1 MRRLLPS
8 ALLLVMVAMV
18 AVIAV
23 FAAEAFA
30 APKNKVVLTTTVTP
44 AAASPGARVTLRIG
58 TSVPAAH
65 WIYAPDSPKGGG
77 EAAKIAWTSGPGA
90 VPVGAMRF
98 APSHEKF
105 DPAFKATVRTYAK
118 TDGWFEQD
126 FDVDTAAK
134 PGELP
139 LLGTLTLQICND
151 RTCTRETHP
160 LLATV
165 AIGAFDAA
173 AVAGDTAADTA
184 AEDANDVA
192 DDDEEE
198 AADDDGD
205 DTPSTPPATL
215 ATDRV
220 TLEAAIEPATARAGE
235 IVTLVLKLS
244 MEKGQHTYAPDSPKG
259 LGIPTTLSYA
269 ASNALLPEGT
279 LTFDPGKWTLDPGWG
294 EQVLFH
300 TGTVTFRQPFRV
312 PAGTAPNTVTLV
324 GTMRGQ
330 ACDDRTCDDHTL
342 TFGAPLTIVAG
353 AADPARASLQS
364 VAGDK
369 AASPPTKSDAAAA
382 SSAAKPAVG
391 VKAKTSLG
399 AFLVAAILSALL
411 SLGTPCVFPMI
422 PITVS
427 VFSKDAGGSRARSVF
442 LAIVYA
448 LGIVV
453 TFTLFGVLTAVFSG
467 AQGANAIASNGWVN
481 LTLGTLF
488 VVFAASLLGAFELRL
503 PSFLVSGA
511 AEMQHKRT
519 GVVSVLLMG
528 FVFTLTSFTC
538 TVPIVGGLLVEAA
551 DGSYLRPILGMIAFS
566 STFAL
571 PFFLIALFP
580 STLRALPQAGGWMN
594 AVKVTMGFLELA
606 FAFKFLSNV
615 DLLWNWGIITWPT
628 MLTAWVAI
636 FGVAALYLLGIVK
649 TAYDDPNAGVG
660 PYRLMFGVTF
670 LSFSLYLASGFF
682 GTKFPSI
689 LDGWLP
695 PRGYG
700 IAHLGSAGS
709 TGESDHL
716 AFHPTYAEAK
726 AAAISLDRPLFLDF
740 TGITCANCRAM
751 ENNVFPLPRVKAQLE
766 RYERAQLYVDGERP
780 DAKFNADFQ
789 ERMTG
794 ITAQPYY
801 LILDPRTEEIL
812 GRFEGYANTDGLI
825 AEFVAEVTRVA
836 DAWDAGG

>member
-1 MRRLLPS
+1 MRRLLPLVLFWS
-8 ALLLVMVAMV
+8 AILV
-18 AVIAV
+18 
-23 FAAEAFA
+23 AAATG
-30 APKNKVVLTTTVTP
+30 APKNKVAIKASVAP
-44 AAASPGARVTLRIG
+44 ASAAPGTRVTMRVEA
-58 TSVPAAH
+58 TVPAAH

-77 EAAKIAWTSGPGA
+77 EAAKITWTPGA
-90 VPVGAMRF
+90 GITPAGDLRF
-98 APSHEKF
+98 SASHEKF
-105 DPAFKATVRTYAK
+105 DPAFKATVRTYEKA
-118 TDGWFEQD
+118 DGWFEQD
-126 FDVDTAAK
+126 FDVDAAAK
-134 PGELP
+134 PGELAI
-139 LLGTLTLQICND
+139 LGTLTLQICND

-160 LLATV
+160 LLATFRVDATTAPTGDETADETTDDAEDDSEDDDDADDEASSDTDASSVPGATV
-165 AIGAFDAA
+165 ATSRVSIEVAFDPK
-173 AVAGDTAADTA
+173 
-184 AEDANDVA
+184 E
-192 DDDEEE
+192 
-198 AADDDGD
+198 
-205 DTPSTPPATL
+205 
-215 ATDRV
+215 
-220 TLEAAIEPATARAGE
+220 ARAGE
-235 IVTLVLKLS
+235 VVTLVMKLS
-244 MEKGQHTYAPDSPKG
+244 MAKGQHTYAPDSPKG
-259 LGIPTTLSYA
+259 MGIPTSLSWA
-269 ASNALLPEGT
+269 ASNAVQPEGE

-300 TGTVTFRQPFRV
+300 TGTVTFRQTFRV
-312 PAGTAPNTVTLV
+312 PAGTAPGAVTAI
-324 GTMRGQ
+324 GTMSGQ
-330 ACDDRTCDDHTL
+330 ACDDRTCEDHTL

-353 AADPARASLQS
+353 AADPARTAAAPVASDG
-364 VAGDK
+364 AT
-369 AASPPTKSDAAAA
+369 PPTPKSDASPKA
-382 SSAAKPAVG
+382 SGSTAAVG

-481 LTLGTLF
+481 LTLGLLF

-511 AEMQHKRT
+511 AEMQHKQT
-519 GVVSVLLMG
+519 GIVSVLLMG

-551 DGSYLRPILGMIAFS
+551 DGSYLRPILGMVAFS

-649 TAYDDPNAGVG
+649 TSYDDPNAGVG

-700 IAHLGSAGS
+700 IAHLGAGGGS
-709 TGESDHL
+709 NAESDHL
-716 AFHPTYAEAK
+716 SFHPTYAQAK
-726 AAAISLDRPLFLDF
+726 AAAIAQNRPLFLDF

-766 RYERAQLYVDGERP
+766 RFERAQLYVDGDRP

-801 LILDPRTEEIL
+801 LLLDPATEEIL

-825 AEFVAEVTRVA
+825 EEFIAEVTRVA
-836 DAWDAGG
+836 DAWDARG

>member
-1 MRRLLPS
+1 MRRTFALVLLS
-8 ALLLVMVAMV
+8 S
-18 AVIAV
+18 AV
-23 FAAEAFA
+23 FMAAVSA
-30 APKNKVVLTTTVTP
+30 APKNKVGVTASVTP
-44 AAASPGARVTLRIG
+44 AAASAGARVTVRIE
-58 TSVPAAH
+58 TTVPAAH
-65 WIYAPDSPKGGG
+65 WIYAPDSQKGGG
-77 EAAKIAWTSGPGA
+77 EAAKVVWTASPVA
-90 VPVGAMRF
+90 KPVGDLRF

-105 DPAFKATVRTYAK
+105 DPAFKMNVRTYEK
-118 TDGWFEQD
+118 SDGWLEQEFEID
-126 FDVDTAAK
+126 ANAK

-139 LLGTLTLQICND
+139 ILGTFTLQICND
-151 RTCTRETHP
+151 RTCTRETHT
-160 LLATV
+160 LLTTV
-165 AIGAFDAA
+165 AIDGADAA
-173 AVAGDTAADTA
+173 SESAQDVPATDTEVDDT
-184 AEDANDVA
+184 EDATDPSE
-192 DDDEEE
+192 DDEE
-198 AADDDGD
+198 
-205 DTPSTPPATL
+205 DTDSPSAPSSSVAT
-215 ATDRV
+215 ARV
-220 TLEAAIEPATARAGE
+220 SLDVAFEPAEARAGE
-235 IVTLVLKLS
+235 WVTLVMKLS
-244 MEKGQHTYAPDSPKG
+244 MAKGQHTYAPDSPKG
-259 LGIPTTLSYA
+259 MGIPTTLIWA
-269 ASNALLPEGT
+269 ANNVPQPEGT

-300 TGTVTFRQPFRV
+300 TGTVLYRQVFRV
-312 PAGTAPNTVTLV
+312 PSTATPGPLLV
-324 GTMRGQ
+324 IGTMSGQ
-330 ACDDRTCDDHTL
+330 ACDDRTCEDHAL
-342 TFGAPLTIVAG
+342 TFGAPLTILAG
-353 AADPARASLQS
+353 SADPARAG
-364 VAGDK
+364 A
-369 AASPPTKSDAAAA
+369 PPTAPTAGNTAAA
-382 SSAAKPAVG
+382 SGGDATPEATRKAAVG

-442 LAIVYA
+442 LAVVYA

-511 AEMQHKRT
+511 AEMQHRQT

-551 DGSYLRPILGMIAFS
+551 DGSYLRPILGMVAFS

-636 FGVAALYLLGIVK
+636 FGVAALYLLGIIK

-660 PYRLMFGVTF
+660 PYRLLFGVTF

-700 IAHLGSAGS
+700 IAHLGSGGAS
-709 TGESDHL
+709 HSESEHL
-716 AFHPTYAEAK
+716 SFHPTYAEAK
-726 AAAISLDRPLFLDF
+726 AAAIAEHRPLFLDF

-751 ENNVFPLPRVKAQLE
+751 ENNVFPLPHVKEQLA
-766 RYERAQLYVDGERP
+766 RYVRAQLYVDGDRP

-801 LILDPRTEEIL
+801 LLLDPNTEEIL
-812 GRFEGYANTDGLI
+812 GRFEGFANTDGLI
-825 AEFVAEVTRVA
+825 AEFIGEVKKVA
-836 DAWDAGG
+836 DQWDAGGA

>member
-1 MRRLLPS
+1 MRLLPS
-8 ALLLVMVAMV
+8 ALILV
-18 AVIAV
+18 AV
-23 FAAEAFA
+23 FAAEVIA
-30 APKNKVVLTTTVTP
+30 APKNKVVVSATVNP
-44 AAASPGARVTLRIG
+44 AAASPGSRVTVRVE

-77 EAAKIAWTSGPGA
+77 EAAKITWTSGPGA
-90 VPVGAMRF
+90 VAVGALRF

-105 DPAFKATVRTYAK
+105 DPAFKATVRTYEKA
-118 TDGWFEQD
+118 DGWFEQD
-126 FDVDTAAK
+126 FDVDAAAK

-165 AIGAFDAA
+165 AIGAFDAGA
-173 AVAGDTAADTA
+173 TNS
-184 AEDANDVA
+184 DA
-192 DDDEEE
+192 
-198 AADDDGD
+198 AADDAEDDETSEDEDDGD
-205 DTPSTPPATL
+205 ATPSTPPATL

-220 TLEAAIEPATARAGE
+220 ALEAAIEPTEARAGE
-235 IVTLVLKLS
+235 LVTLVLKLS

-259 LGIPTTLSYA
+259 MGIPTTLSYA
-269 ASNALLPEGT
+269 EANVLKPEGT

-300 TGTVTFRQPFRV
+300 TGTVTFRQSFRV
-312 PAGTAPNTVTLV
+312 PAGTAPGSLTLI
-324 GTMRGQ
+324 GTMNGQ
-330 ACDDRTCDDHTL
+330 ACDDRTCEDHTL

-353 AADPARASLQS
+353 AADPARTTLQP
-364 VAGDK
+364 VTGG
-369 AASPPTKSDAAAA
+369 AAVSPPTKAEPTAT
-382 SSAAKPAVG
+382 SSGAKTAVG

-511 AEMQHKRT
+511 AEMQYKQT

-551 DGSYLRPILGMIAFS
+551 DGSYLRPILGMVAFS

-636 FGVAALYLLGIVK
+636 FGVAALCLLGIVK

-700 IAHLGSAGS
+700 IAHLGSGGGS
-709 TGESDHL
+709 TAAPDHL
-716 AFHPTYAEAK
+716 SFHPTYAEAK
-726 AAAISLDRPLFLDF
+726 AAAIANRRPLFVDF

-751 ENNVFPLPRVKAQLE
+751 ENNVFPLPRVRAQLE
-766 RYERAQLYVDGERP
+766 RYERAQLYVDGDRP

-801 LILDPRTEEIL
+801 LLLDPNTEEIL

-825 AEFVAEVTRVA
+825 EEFVAEVTRVA
-836 DAWDAGG
+836 DAWDARS